1 MLGYLR
7 SGNKRTKAIWL
18 IVTIAVVVTFLLG
31 FSFFGS
37 MGSGSSGARAT
48 GDYGS
53 INGEKVTA
61 DMWRSAVAVAK
72 ENYRQRFNT
81 EPADRDMRSVEQQAW
96 RSLVN
101 QRLMAQEAQKSGLK
115 ISDND
120 VIVGMRTSPPNA
132 VFLSPAFQTDGKF
145 DPQKYQMALG
155 DPRINWKPFEDQVR
169 EELPVRRLQERLMSS
184 LKLSEGEL
192 REAFLDRFQSLSAV
206 IVQVPPADT
215 GRSAGTDA
223 DLQKVFERYR
233 SRMAAPARTQ
243 LEVLSIPVEYS
254 EAEIKTAMDI
264 SRGLYDRVRGGE
276 DFAQVAMTNS
286 EGPNANHGGVID
298 RWINPMELGPIGQTI
313 AAHKP
318 GDVIDPYREGGQVMI
333 FKILDPARDSSAM
346 NPPYPGAVKL
356 AQIVTRISVSDDS
369 RRAQYEKA
377 RKLASEARS
386 GGLAKAATAHGLVT
400 TKTGFFDL
408 NNLPPSLFGAP
419 EAADWGVAH
428 KKGDLSPVFVGV
440 DEFLVAQVESQHLA
454 GAPTFDEVKEQLRQ
468 IADVEARVEMAKARA
483 DRLATAVKG
492 GAPLEAAASSE
503 GLTAMPVNMS
513 RQQPDP
519 RLVASPEI
527 QGALWA
533 AQPGK
538 VVGPFRSPGGWFFG
552 RVISVQTPPDSL
564 WNNDQMKG
572 QLTTDILS
580 RRQRSFFDGFL
591 TQLRSGA
598 KVVDNRTAGVSE

>member
-18 IVTIAVVVTFLLG
+18 IVTVATVVTFLLG

-37 MGSGSSGARAT
+37 MGHDPSNSGAT

-53 INGEKVTA
+53 VNGEKVTA

-101 QRLMAQEAQKSGLK
+101 QRLMAQEAQKSGLT
-115 ISDND
+115 ISDRD
-120 VIVGMRTSPPNA
+120 VVVGMRTSPPNA
-132 VFLSPAFQTDGKF
+132 VFLNPAFQTDGKF
-145 DPQKYQMALG
+145 DPQKYQMALV
-155 DPRINWKPFEDQVR
+155 DPRINWKPYEDQVR

-215 GRSAGTDA
+215 GRSSGSDEE
-223 DLQKVFERYR
+223 LKKVFERYR
-233 SRMAAPARTQ
+233 TRMAAPARTQ

-254 EAEIKTAMDI
+254 EAEVNAAMDI
-264 SRGLYDRVRGGE
+264 SRGLFERARGGE
-276 DFAQVAMTNS
+276 DFAMLAMTNS
-286 EGPNANHGGVID
+286 EGPNANRGGVID

-333 FKILDPARDSSAM
+333 FKILDPARDSVAQ

-356 AQIVTRISVSDDS
+356 AQIVTKISVTDES

-377 RKLASEARS
+377 RKVAAEARS

-408 NNLPPSLFGAP
+408 NNMPPSLFGAP
-419 EAADWGVAH
+419 EAGDWGVAH
-428 KKGDLSPVFVGV
+428 KKGDVSPVFAGV
-440 DEFLVAQVESQHLA
+440 DEFIIVQVESQHLA

-468 IADVEARVEMAKARA
+468 IADVEARVEMSKARA

-492 GAPLEAAASSE
+492 GATLEAAAAAE
-503 GLTAMPVNMS
+503 GLSAMPVNMS

-519 RLVASPEI
+519 RLAASPEF
-527 QGALWA
+527 QGALWGS
-533 AQPGK
+533 QPGK
-538 VVGPFRSPGGWFFG
+538 VVGPFRSPGGWFMG
-552 RVISVQTPPDSL
+552 RVTSVQTPPDSL

-580 RRQRSFFDGFL
+580 RRQRSFFDGYL
-591 TQLRSGA
+591 TRLRTSA
-598 KVVDNRTAGVSE
+598 KVVDNRVGSSE